1 MPRKKKDAD
10 AKKDEVLIEKLEEKK
25 EDTKVKKPKIIR
37 PETEEKTS
45 SKKKKVLQ
53 VNISGN
59 IHANLDELVLI
70 NTDGKSCIV
79 KVSDGIIVDS
89 RNGSN
94 GHSLE
99 EVLEAPL
106 DQTGIRITE
115 VDEPSK
121 D

>member
-1 MPRKKKDAD
+1 MPKKKVDTD
-10 AKKDEVLIEKLEEKK
+10 VQNDETLIEKLEVK
-25 EDTKVKKPKIIR
+25 ERDIEEKKPKIIR
-37 PETEEKTS
+37 PEAEEKTS

-79 KVSDGIIVDS
+79 KVADGIIVDS
-89 RNGSN
+89 RSGSN
-94 GHSLE
+94 GHSLD

-115 VDEPSK
+115 VDELSK